1 MTSMEFIKTYKFIGI
16 LRHISPAV
24 AADTVRA
31 MYEGGVRIFE
41 VTFNPSL
48 ASTVADTQA
57 IIRTVKELYGD
68 SVSVGAGTVISEDFA
83 RAAHEAGAE
92 FIVSPCTKESVIA
105 YTKANGMLAIPGAYT
120 PTEILHAY
128 EMGAD
133 IVKIFPVAPHEIGYL
148 KNVMS
153 PLSHIPFIPTGGINP
168 DTVDA
173 FLNTGAVAVAAGATI
188 VTKELAEGGCFEK
201 ITENARLHTEIARRH
216 TVDNQ

>member
-1 MTSMEFIKTYKFIGI
+1 MTSMEFLKTYKFIGI

-24 AADTVRA
+24 AADVIRA

-41 VTFNPSL
+41 ITFNPSL
-48 ASTVADTQA
+48 PTTIADTQA
-57 IIRTVKELYGD
+57 IIRMVKELYGD
-68 SVSVGAGTVISEDFA
+68 HVSVGAGTVINEDFA

-92 FIVSPCTKESVIA
+92 FIVSPCTKENVISF
-105 YTKANGMLAIPGAYT
+105 TKKNGMLAIPGAYT
-120 PTEILHAY
+120 PTEIVNAY

-168 DTVDA
+168 DTLDA
-173 FLNTGAVAVAAGATI
+173 FLATGAIAVAAGATI
-188 VTKELAEGGCFEK
+188 VTKDLAESGDFQK
-201 ITENARLHTEIARRH
+201 ITENARKHTEKAMRYG
-216 TVDNQ
+216 TAD